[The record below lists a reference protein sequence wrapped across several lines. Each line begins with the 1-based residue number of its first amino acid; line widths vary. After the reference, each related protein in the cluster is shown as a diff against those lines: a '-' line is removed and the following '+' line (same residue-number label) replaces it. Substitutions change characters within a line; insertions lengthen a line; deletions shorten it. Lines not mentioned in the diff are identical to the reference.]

1 MIVRNQGPRA
11 CGMPELHQ
19 LTPALSVL
27 LDSGLKVALVTDGR
41 MSGASGR
48 VRAAIDVTPEVA
60 AGGALARVLDGDI
73 VTVDERRFVT
83 ILGRAKR
90 FSKIAGEM
98 VSLTAIEMKLQQL
111 YPDYSFGVVGVPDDK
126 KGEHLVCYTTLEK
139 PDRKAIVAGL
149 KELGCT
155 ELMIPKIFEHVAE
168 LPVLGTGK
176 TDYVGLG
183 RMARAKVEG

>member
-1 MIVRNQGPRA
+1 MLGYLRA
-11 CGMPELHQ
+11 DNPG
-19 LTPALSVL
+19 VL
-27 LDSGLKVALVTDGR
+27 EPPPDGWY
-41 MSGASGR
+41 
-48 VRAAIDVTPEVA
+48 DT
-60 AGGALARVLDGDI
+60 GDI

-98 VSLTAIEMKLQQL
+98 VSLTAIEIKLQQL
-111 YPDYSFGVVGVPDDK
+111 YPDHSFGVVAAPDAK
-126 KGEHLVCYTTLEK
+126 KGEQLVCYTTLLK
-139 PDRKAIVAGL
+139 PDRKEIASGL
-149 KELGCT
+149 KGLGCT

-183 RMARAKVEG
+183 RMARSKVEG